1 MKMAGIIMKTPIGKS
16 EKKPLVPHRSKA
28 LAFRNEQQAPAN
40 KRLAEQSR
48 KILRT
53 HYANKYGVR

>member
-1 MKMAGIIMKTPIGKS
+1 MAGIIMKTPIGKS

-28 LAFRNEQQAPAN
+28 PASRNRRQSPAN
-40 KRLAEQSR
+40 KRLAEQTR

>member
-1 MKMAGIIMKTPIGKS
+1 MKTPIGKS
-16 EKKPLVPHRSKA
+16 EKKPPVPHRPKA
-28 LAFRNEQQAPAN
+28 LASRNQQAPAN
-40 KRLAEQSR
+40 KRLAEQTR